1 MAILLEPIDAH
12 VPEALSIDLGGI
24 TPDCMAGLSL
34 ETIHRLR
41 VQADGTACEL
51 GMLFRLRGDASDQRL
66 ECIGDFSR
74 VHWLGA
80 RMSSGTLSVSGNV
93 GRHAGAGLSGGT
105 LKIAG
110 NAGDWLAAEMSG
122 GTVHVGGSAGDNAA
136 GALPGSQRGLRG
148 GMVVIAR
155 DTGCLAGARMQRGF
169 VAIGGGCGE
178 AAAFEMRAG
187 TLLVGGRVGQRAG
200 MGMQRGT
207 LIATHAAT
215 AELAYTPPP
224 TFQRGCVWS
233 PPFMNILAQ
242 RLLQVGFP
250 PWAGEAAGPLL
261 DGVWQQWHGDM
272 LTGGRGEIFH
282 RPACH

>member
-1 MAILLEPIDAH
+1 
-12 VPEALSIDLGGI
+12 
-24 TPDCMAGLSL
+24 
-34 ETIHRLR
+34 
-41 VQADGTACEL
+41 
-51 GMLFRLRGDASDQRL
+51 
-66 ECIGDFSR
+66 
-74 VHWLGA
+74 
-80 RMSSGTLSVSGNV
+80 
-93 GRHAGAGLSGGT
+93 
-105 LKIAG
+105 
-110 NAGDWLAAEMSG
+110 
-122 GTVHVGGSAGDNAA
+122 
-136 GALPGSQRGLRG
+136 
-148 GMVVIAR
+148 
-155 DTGCLAGARMQRGF
+155 MQRGF

-207 LIATHAAT
+207 LIASHAAT
-215 AELAYTPPP
+215 AELAYAPPP

-250 PWAGEAAGPLL
+250 PWAEEAAGPLL

-282 RPACH
+282 RPAWH